1 MAQAR
6 PRLAAAIAKQQQPS
20 TDPPAAPAAAD
31 EKPGK
36 GAAPKGAGKSVGFSL
51 RLDSAAHE
59 QLRRMAFDSR
69 RSIHALVIEAINDLF
84 TKHGKS
90 PIA

>member
-1 MAQAR
+1 MAQGR
-6 PRLAAAIAKQQQPS
+6 PRLAAAIARQQQPQ
-20 TDPPAAPAAAD
+20 TEPPAAEP
-31 EKPGK
+31 ETPTQERGGGK
-36 GAAPKGAGKSVGFSL
+36 AVGFSL
-51 RLDSAAHE
+51 RLDTAAHE

-84 TKHGKS
+84 TKHGKP